1 MINYDNV
8 NCLTDNFFD
17 NKLDEKH
24 LGYLNKMKQK
34 MNDYLLSNLN
44 EKQSK
49 RNILFKYAMKH
60 KKTFLKLC
68 QLGDIPFDIIDEFIF
83 GGRAAVWNALGSVI
97 PGIDTF
103 TNEIIDKKLV
113 LVKYVKNGQMY
124 GMYASPEN
132 SEQIRKCLQ
141 NVSKVPYENGLS
153 TTVLLR
159 TNPYQGY
166 LRLNRGDM
174 TNSICIYPI
183 NYYHKNCQVVM
194 CCDGDTAATNQK
206 STLNNIFENI
216 NDNQIKL
223 LCEASSK
230 ANVYTTYA
238 INDLSREN
246 LNKITNIDIKM
257 DDIPTNFGS
266 KKIDK
271 VMDIFKN
278 GKFRNINV
286 NININSNETILSPMH
301 SPLGG
306 YRIKKRFI
314 EDQENID
321 KNKKLTY
328 KSNPF
333 GCYIYDEEQY
343 TGTRRNRRNIS
354 NYRRNISN
362 YNNAIIHNN
371 NQQNGIS

>member
-1 MINYDNV
+1 MINYNDLQEDV

-17 NKLDEKH
+17 DKLDEKH
-24 LGYLNKMKQK
+24 LGYLNEMKQK
-34 MNDYLLSNLN
+34 MNDYLFSNLN

-68 QLGDIPFDIIDEFIF
+68 QLGDVPFDIIDEFIF
-83 GGRAAVWNALGSVI
+83 GGRAAVWNVIGGVI
-97 PGIDTF
+97 PKVDTF

-132 SEQIRKCLQ
+132 AEQIRKCLR

-153 TTVLLR
+153 TKVLLR

-166 LRLNRGDM
+166 LFLDRNDM

-183 NYYHKNCQVVM
+183 NYYHKNCQAVM

-223 LCEASSK
+223 LCEAHSK

-238 INDLSREN
+238 INDLSRES
-246 LNKITNIDIKM
+246 LKKITNIDIKM
-257 DDIPTNFGS
+257 GDIPTNFGS

-271 VMDIFKN
+271 VMNIFKN
-278 GKFRNINV
+278 GRFRNINV
-286 NININSNETILSPMH
+286 NIDINSTESILSPMH
-301 SPLGG
+301 SPLGSH
-306 YRIKKRFI
+306 RIKNRFI
-314 EDQENID
+314 ENQGKID

-328 KSNPF
+328 TSNPF
-333 GCYIYDEEQY
+333 WCYTYQEQY
-343 TGTRRNRRNIS
+343 KGIRRK
-354 NYRRNISN
+354 RRNISN